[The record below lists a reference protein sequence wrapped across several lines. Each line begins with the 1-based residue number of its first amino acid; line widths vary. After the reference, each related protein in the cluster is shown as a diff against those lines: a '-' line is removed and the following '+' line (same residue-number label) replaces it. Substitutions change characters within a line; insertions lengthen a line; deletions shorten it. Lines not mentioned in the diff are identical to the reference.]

1 MQRALGPFPYKYT
14 IIFGENMASIYNL
27 VIDQGTDFSANLTVK
42 DSTNTVR
49 NLTGYTGRAQLRRS
63 YASSSNVTFT
73 VNIDSPTDGN
83 VKITLANA
91 ATANLKYGRYVY
103 DVELTKT
110 SDSTIERVYEGIATV
125 YPEVT
130 R

>member
-1 MQRALGPFPYKYT
+1 
-14 IIFGENMASIYNL
+14 MATTYNL
-27 VIDQGTDFSANLTVK
+27 AIDQGTDFSANLTVK
-42 DSTNTVR
+42 DTTGSLR

-73 VNIDSPTDGN
+73 VNIDTPSDGN

-91 ATANLKYGRYVY
+91 TTANLKYGRYVY
-103 DVELTKT
+103 DVELTKN
-110 SDSTIERVYEGIATV
+110 SDNTIERVYEGIATI

>member
-1 MQRALGPFPYKYT
+1 
-14 IIFGENMASIYNL
+14 MATTYNL
-27 VIDQGTDFSANLTVK
+27 AIDQGADFSNTFTAK

-63 YASSSNVTFT
+63 YASTSNVTFT
-73 VNIDSPTDGN
+73 VNIDTPADGN
-83 VKITLANA
+83 VKITLSNA
-91 ATANLKYGRYVY
+91 ATANLKYGRYLY
-103 DVELTKT
+103 DLELTKT
-110 SDSTIERVYEGIATV
+110 SDNTIERLYEGIVTV

>member
-1 MQRALGPFPYKYT
+1 
-14 IIFGENMASIYNL
+14 MASTYNL
-27 VIDQGTDFSANLTVK
+27 AIDQGTDFSANLTVK
-42 DSTNTVR
+42 DSTNTPR

-73 VNIDSPTDGN
+73 VNIGTPTDGN
-83 VKITLANA
+83 VKITLANT

-110 SDSTIERVYEGIATV
+110 ADNTIERIYEGIATV